1 MAPDTYSDRALDR
14 NERPGGFHESLRP
27 HLGFLLVAQGTLK
40 QVPEVSAGEG
50 VYPRRFLAPVLVFV
64 LFLPGLFLEGWLAV
78 LFSARRQWLA
88 CHFSFHVV
96 N

>member
-14 NERPGGFHESLRP
+14 NERPGGFQESLRP

-50 VYPRRFLAPVLVFV
+50 VYPRRFLAPVLVFA
-64 LFLPGLFLEGWLAV
+64 LFLPGFVVGGLAG
-78 LFSARRQWLA
+78 STT
-88 CHFSFHVV
+88 
-96 N
+96 